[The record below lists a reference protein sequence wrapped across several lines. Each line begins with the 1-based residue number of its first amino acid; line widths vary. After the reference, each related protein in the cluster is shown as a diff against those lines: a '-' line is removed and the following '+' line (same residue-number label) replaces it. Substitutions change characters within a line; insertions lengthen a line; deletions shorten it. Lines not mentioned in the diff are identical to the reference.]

1 MNTREDHLR
10 KELRITQAALADIQT
25 QLDGEPASVSKR
37 TQLQARL
44 DVFERRHRVLQ
55 HLLHCP

>member
-37 TQLQARL
+37 AQLQARL